1 MIFCDNFFCDKFL
14 WLSFVTNCS
23 DEFLWQTFVTKWDE
37 LLRRFFFWIFLLT
50 YIFLTNASFRI
61 GVPSILFL
69 SNSNTYEALSFIFR
83 LFCFICWPAPSI
95 DDCLHLYISGN
106 WVRALMKLS
115 PYKYKVHTVLSQKAK
130 KLAKIVDTSVGS
142 VRLSCKVLD
151 LFSAGGGHTVLKS
164 ILHCHLGLF

>member
-23 DEFLWQTFVTKWDE
+23 DEFLWQTFVTKFWDE

-106 WVRALMKLS
+106 WVRALIWNFL
-115 PYKYKVHTVLSQKAK
+115 PINTKYTLCSAK
-130 KLAKIVDTSVGS
+130 KQRNLQKLLTQVSVP
-142 VRLSCKVLD
+142 
-151 LFSAGGGHTVLKS
+151 
-164 ILHCHLGLF
+164 